1 MKRSGMP
8 YNYSANGFYI
18 KQIYGTSVIDKQ
30 AFKCI
35 FNECFTIVYPG
46 KAKNAVT
53 CSVTTFRDILKVVPP
68 GIEPGTQGFSVLCS
82 TN

>member
-1 MKRSGMP
+1 MKRSGMR

-68 GIEPGTQGFSVLCS
+68 ARELLSSLC
-82 TN
+82 

>member
-1 MKRSGMP
+1 MKRSGMR

-46 KAKNAVT
+46 KAKKRCN
-53 CSVTTFRDILKVVPP
+53 L
-68 GIEPGTQGFSVLCS
+68 FSYNVS
-82 TN
+82 